1 MPADVID
8 LQHLARY
15 TGGDVALN
23 AEILRLFETQTSE
36 LVAKLRAILEAR
48 DLQSWK
54 EVTHTSKGAARGVG
68 AFAMADAAAQCEV
81 VGIAD
86 PPLTAMALAKLA
98 GETEAVQ
105 AFVKAHCA
113 A

>member
-23 AEILRLFETQTSE
+23 AEILRLFEMQTSE

-48 DLQSWK
+48 DLKSWK
-54 EVTHTSKGAARGVG
+54 EVTHTIKGAAWAHSPWPTLRLNARWSGLPIHLSRRWRS
-68 AFAMADAAAQCEV
+68 QSSQ
-81 VGIAD
+81 
-86 PPLTAMALAKLA
+86 AKP
-98 GETEAVQ
+98 
-105 AFVKAHCA
+105 KPSKPS
-113 A
+113 